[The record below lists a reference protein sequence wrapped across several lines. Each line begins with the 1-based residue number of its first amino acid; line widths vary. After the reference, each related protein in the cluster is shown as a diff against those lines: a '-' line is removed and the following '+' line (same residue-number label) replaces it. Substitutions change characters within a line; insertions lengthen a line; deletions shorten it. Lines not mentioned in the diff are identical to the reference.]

1 MAEEGAFSMAMVH
14 GHFPPIEKAV
24 ARLAVSSY
32 RQEADRM
39 LLASFQRNNSEK
51 RRRFCWQQKKSHTG
65 MIDWWKSHQTF
76 SRPKINVMTMI
87 KDLFVAS
94 RHPKECVIARI
105 RIHVLPIFVVT
116 AKNMIC

>member
-14 GHFPPIEKAV
+14 WHFPPIEKAV

-51 RRRFCWQQKKSHTG
+51 RRRFCWQQKR
-65 MIDWWKSHQTF
+65 IPYRND
-76 SRPKINVMTMI
+76 R
-87 KDLFVAS
+87 FVEVLSDFQSAEDQ
-94 RHPKECVIARI
+94 RHDYDKRLVRC
-105 RIHVLPIFVVT
+105 L
-116 AKNMIC
+116 